1 MIKVGGY
8 KKIIKTLALVIVLA
22 GFLLPTNLFAFGNIG
37 STAKPEDER
46 RAMDISAAQPLINST
61 VTNLNSGLEER
72 LNDALA
78 RLAKETNPAQ
88 RELIQKNIDDLRK
101 KIADQEALRR
111 DVASNVDQSAK
122 EIGAPEETYCSFN
135 IFGYGF
141 SVWKCLLFVL
151 AAFLNIISFALIS
164 VVMTASGWML
174 DLSIYFSVVN
184 MKAILGADGVVF
196 VWSIARDL
204 ANMSLIFVLLYT
216 AATIIIKGAS
226 SGNAKKLITN
236 VIIVALLVNFSGFF
250 VRAAT
255 DVSNVLA
262 YEFYKAIVP
271 KNDVAQSMI
280 GSVSWGFIAKSQA
293 AKFFTARSQSNQTA
307 KIDAVESSVETQT
320 KNLSLAKIFGDFI
333 FDLLFGVVAFFVF
346 IYLAILF
353 IIRIITIT
361 AVFMFSPIL
370 VLAYA
375 VPGIKGVANKWQKN
389 LINQLI
395 FAPVMMF
402 FLYATVMMMKKGIGF
417 DPNASTGF
425 GVLFGN
431 SLNSAI
437 YYIIVMG
444 ILIKSVGWAKGIAD
458 SSGGY
463 ASQATGAIVGGLGAA
478 GGYAMGKFGKTSA
491 GQNLSNRAQN
501 WYNSERFG
509 AGAAR
514 AFGRSGAGQAV
525 GEFAKKPLSTTA
537 SRFKLDFV
545 DKSSAEKWGNM
556 MDTSSKA
563 KEKQTEDRVFGSGDN
578 KFNDEKVLM
587 NFLGMNAKDQ
597 AHAYSKMND
606 KQRGLVDHVLTTGN
620 TATREKII
628 DGMLSSEKLDDA
640 FINTIT
646 DPKAKIEAQNKAV
659 KMKAKVTEDL
669 NKMLGTTTPD
679 EEAATAAE
687 AAATADPTNTALGVA
702 ATAARTKATASALNN
717 PIPEIT
723 ANIAKLKTSLSG
735 KEKGEVTKARRTVEN
750 KATSSIGKN
759 VAKELIKNTTLSV
772 DATTWDPI
780 KHPTTPLERVA
791 AIRSINP
798 EDIVNLF
805 EDDPA
810 KFVATDNMVKFLTGK
825 QLKALSDSSTITKTQ
840 GSELIAKLEAYQ
852 RDLPDKADRELDQ
865 TIRFA
870 DRNQA
875 LF

>member
-1 MIKVGGY
+1 MV
-8 KKIIKTLALVIVLA
+8 LV
-22 GFLLPTNLFAFGNIG
+22 GFLFPTNLLAQGAMGIG
-37 STAKPEDER
+37 STAKPEDEQ
-46 RAMDISAAQPLINST
+46 RAMDISAAQPLINDT
-61 VTNLNSGLEER
+61 VANLNSGLEER

-78 RLAKETNPAQ
+78 RLAKETDPAQ

-111 DVASNVDQSAK
+111 NVASNVDQFAK
-122 EIGAPEETYCSFN
+122 EIGAPEETYCSLNFLS
-135 IFGYGF
+135 YKF
-141 SVWKCLLFVL
+141 SVWKCLLWFI
-151 AAFLNIISFALIS
+151 ATILNVVSVVLIS
-164 VVMTASGWML
+164 VIMTASGWML
-174 DLSIYFSVVN
+174 DLSIYYSVVN
-184 MKAILGADGVVF
+184 MKAILGSSGVVF

-216 AATIIIKGAS
+216 AFNIILKGAS
-226 SGNAKKLITN
+226 SGNAKKLIVN
-236 VIIVALLVNFSGFF
+236 VIMVALLVNFSGFF

-271 KNDVAQSMI
+271 KNDIAQSMI
-280 GSVSWGFIAKSQA
+280 GSVSWGFIANSQA
-293 AKFFTARSQSNQTA
+293 AKFFLARSSDQTSIIGRVDGDAEA
-307 KIDAVESSVETQT
+307 KT
-320 KNLSLAKIFGDFI
+320 KNLSLVKVFGDFI

-353 IIRIITIT
+353 IIRIVTIT

-375 VPGIKGVANKWQKN
+375 VPGIKGVANRWQKN
-389 LINQLI
+389 LTDQLI

-417 DPNASTGF
+417 DPNDSTGF

-437 YYIIVMG
+437 YYVIVMG

-463 ASQATGAIVGGLGAA
+463 ASQATGAIVGGLGAV
-478 GGYAMGKFGKTSA
+478 GGYAVGKFGKTSA

-509 AGAAR
+509 AGATR
-514 AFGRSGAGQAV
+514 AFGRTGAGQAV
-525 GEFAKKPLSTTA
+525 GDFAKKPLATTA

-556 MDTSSKA
+556 MDTSNKA

-597 AHAYSKMND
+597 THAYSKMND
-606 KQRGLVDHVLTTGN
+606 KQRALVDHTLDNATD
-620 TATREKII
+620 TAARDKIV
-628 DGMLSSEKLDDA
+628 DGILGSEKLDNKFIDA
-640 FINTIT
+640 MT
-646 DPKAKIEAQNKAV
+646 DP
-659 KMKAKVTEDL
+659 
-669 NKMLGTTTPD
+669 
-679 EEAATAAE
+679 AE
-687 AAATADPTNTALGVA
+687 QQR
-702 ATAARTKATASALNN
+702 ARDKATARRGEINQKLGSVLGDATRVTATQTGVASFKSAL
-717 PIPEIT
+717 
-723 ANIAKLKTSLSG
+723 SS
-735 KEKGEVTKARRTVEN
+735 KEKGEAMKARRTIEG
-750 KATSSIGKN
+750 KAVSSVGKN
-759 VAKELIKNTTLSV
+759 VAKELIGNAGLTV
-772 DATTWDPI
+772 DATTWDPT
-780 KHPTTPLERVA
+780 KHPATALERVA
-791 AIRSINP
+791 AIRSIGT

-805 EDDPA
+805 EDDPT

-840 GSELIAKLEAYQ
+840 GSSLINTLEGYQ
-852 RDLPDKADRELDQ
+852 SNLSSAGTRDRELDQ
-865 TIRFA
+865 AVTYTT
-870 DRNQA
+870 RNQA

>member
-1 MIKVGGY
+1 
-8 KKIIKTLALVIVLA
+8 
-22 GFLLPTNLFAFGNIG
+22 
-37 STAKPEDER
+37 
-46 RAMDISAAQPLINST
+46 
-61 VTNLNSGLEER
+61 
-72 LNDALA
+72 
-78 RLAKETNPAQ
+78 
-88 RELIQKNIDDLRK
+88 
-101 KIADQEALRR
+101 
-111 DVASNVDQSAK
+111 
-122 EIGAPEETYCSFN
+122 
-135 IFGYGF
+135 
-141 SVWKCLLFVL
+141 
-151 AAFLNIISFALIS
+151 
-164 VVMTASGWML
+164 MTASGWML

-236 VIIVALLVNFSGFF
+236 VIIVALLVNFSGFM

-280 GSVSWGFIAKSQA
+280 GSVSWGFIANSQA

-307 KIDAVESSVETQT
+307 KIDAVEGSMETQT

-389 LINQLI
+389 LTNQLI

-417 DPNASTGF
+417 DPNDSTGF

-437 YYIIVMG
+437 YYVIVMG

-463 ASQATGAIVGGLGAA
+463 ASKATGAIAGGLGAV
-478 GGYAMGKFGKTSA
+478 GGYAVGKFGKTGA

-606 KQRGLVDHVLTTGN
+606 KQRALLDRTLANPSDTE
-620 TATREKII
+620 AKKKITDSI
-628 DGMLSSEKLDDA
+628 LGSEKLDDD
-640 FINTIT
+640 FIKTI
-646 DPKAKIEAQNKAV
+646 ANEGERQQ
-659 KMKAKVTEDL
+659 
-669 NKMLGTTTPD
+669 
-679 EEAATAAE
+679 ATAKQTVRRDEINKKLE
-687 AAATADPTNTALGVA
+687 AVLVEPARLAT
-702 ATAARTKATASALNN
+702 ATASVTGFKA
-717 PIPEIT
+717 
-723 ANIAKLKTSLSG
+723 ALSG
-735 KEKGEVTKARRTVEN
+735 KEKGEIKKATATAEKEKEEKSAYKKAEAIFTEGLVGDPTKADEIRNRIKAMKDQPAAELLAEHKEYLVGANRNKGILNALDGGKLRALREHLTGDEKNEIRGYFENLKENPETIDTVETVEEPVLGAN
-750 KATSSIGKN
+750 NQPMLDTRNQPLTRTRTIVKKTP
-759 VAKELIKNTTLSV
+759 KELDKTIKSALAYI
-772 DATTWDPI
+772 D
-780 KHPTTPLERVA
+780 
-791 AIRSINP
+791 
-798 EDIVNLF
+798 
-805 EDDPA
+805 
-810 KFVATDNMVKFLTGK
+810 K
-825 QLKALSDSSTITKTQ
+825 QND
-840 GSELIAKLEAYQ
+840 
-852 RDLPDKADRELDQ
+852 
-865 TIRFA
+865 F
-870 DRNQA
+870 
-875 LF
+875 